1 MIGWLSVFGSV
12 SAKLADA
19 FKARENAKTDAE
31 RMAADVQIEAL
42 RGRLASKD
50 NTLVQWGLGIA
61 AIAMCSHA
69 AAVAVVSMV
78 PGLGWVIDALPP
90 AYAEMQKAII
100 LSGFGLVAVGKFFR

>member
-1 MIGWLSVFGSV
+1 MIWLTMFGGVAKKLLAAV
-12 SAKLADA
+12 S
-19 FKARENAKTDAE
+19 ARENAKTDAE
-31 RMAADVQIEAL
+31 RIAADVQIEAL

-50 NTLVQWGLGIA
+50 NKLVQVGLGIA

-69 AAVAVVSMV
+69 AAVAVVSIF
-78 PGLGWVIDALPP
+78 PGWGIVIDALPP

>member
-1 MIGWLSVFGSV
+1 MWWTAASQLVKWLT
-12 SAKLADA
+12 K
-19 FKARENAKTDAE
+19 REQAKTDAE

-50 NTLVQWGLGIA
+50 NVLVQWGLGIA

-78 PGLGWVIDALPP
+78 PGVGWAIDALPP
-90 AYAEMQKAII
+90 DYAEMQKAII

>member
-1 MIGWLSVFGSV
+1 MIAWLGLFRGI
-12 SAKLADA
+12 AGKLADA
-19 FKARENAKTDAE
+19 YLAREQAKTDAE

-42 RGRLASKD
+42 RGRIASKD
-50 NTLVQWGLGIA
+50 NALVQWGLGIA
-61 AIAMCSHA
+61 ALAMCSHA